1 MFIGMQKSYAHGHHD
16 INYLQSH
23 DSDVNVAVTEVM
35 ETLDSENH
43 EVTLLSKVASKAK
56 KNSTTFAILAIV
68 NRNYCNYCDC
78 GWFGHSSDCGGGS
91 SCYLHS
97 GINCYNSPYIP

>member
-1 MFIGMQKSYAHGHHD
+1 MKRQIIWTVSLLFMMFIGMQKSYAHGHHD
-16 INYLQSH
+16 INHLQSH

-56 KNSTTFAILAIV
+56 KNSTTFAIL
-68 NRNYCNYCDC
+68 
-78 GWFGHSSDCGGGS
+78 SSPTN
-91 SCYLHS
+91 L
-97 GINCYNSPYIP
+97 N